1 MVIDNDVSNRHMQRE
16 TIEDRKVVLTGNV
29 RTVGEFAFY
38 RCQNLRELICEEGL
52 ETIGLCAF
60 KECNDL
66 EKVVLPSTLK
76 ELNNG
81 AFRGCSKLREIQFIE
96 GGVSNLTVG
105 TTGVFMDCGDT
116 ETILRILNEECE
128 RRKANVLGEI
138 LEAMHKDPLFSQW
151 YKDYKDAIAEF
162 SSVKDWNNVKEE
174 TLERLI
180 HRADSGIAFA
190 GQGSMSNKVWE
201 QTRNDPIY
209 RSICSDVVECNSE
222 GDYLDMENELRKE
235 FLILTRHE
243 RSTQTGETTYAHKR
257 MLYNRMI
264 CGLRPDF
271 VAPIP
276 NVKATRD
283 VHSWLRRN
291 RFKIDDVAD
300 EKNGIDWFRKA
311 ASIRRCMLKYLKIIN
326 KGDEDIIIAWFIAT
340 LYRDTYAARKQRD
353 AAEFFR
359 SLIERAG
366 FII

>member
-1 MVIDNDVSNRHMQRE
+1 MVIDNDVSNRHMQYE
-16 TIEDRKVVLTGNV
+16 TIEDGKVVLTGNV

-38 RCQNLRELICEEGL
+38 QCQNLRELICEEGL

-60 KECNDL
+60 KECNEL
-66 EKVVLPSTLK
+66 ERVVLPSTLK

-81 AFRGCSKLREIQFIE
+81 AFRGCSKLRKIQFTE
-96 GGVSNLTVG
+96 GGVSNLKVG

-138 LEAMHKDPLFSQW
+138 LKEMHRNPLFKQW
-151 YKDYKDAIAEF
+151 HDDYQEAVAEF
-162 SSVKDWNNVKEE
+162 GGVLDWYNVNED

-180 HRADSGIAFA
+180 HRDGNGIADA
-190 GQGSMSNKVWE
+190 GEGCMSNVVWE
-201 QTRNDPIY
+201 RTRTDLTY
-209 RSICSDVVECNSE
+209 RSICSDIVACRSVE
-222 GDYLDMENELRKE
+222 DYLEMEKELRKA
-235 FLILTRHE
+235 FLDLTQEPPDRRGRIKH
-243 RSTQTGETTYAHKR
+243 HP
-257 MLYNRMI
+257 MLYNRMV

-271 VAPIP
+271 VVPIP
-276 NVKATRD
+276 DGEKVND
-283 VHSWLRRN
+283 IYGWLRRN

-366 FII
+366 FVI